1 MLLSLILS
9 VKNENM
15 GKISM
20 LLFLIWSVKNENM
33 CMVTGPSLAIKL

>member
-33 CMVTGPSLAIKL
+33 RILTGPSLAI